1 MKNLK
6 SILLFAFVS
15 ILVSCSDA
23 TDEDLGLTGE
33 GTFTAKVDG
42 SDFASLKATVGAT
55 VSNGIAAIQGSNA
68 GGEYIRI
75 NIANYTGVGTYK
87 TGDALTNTSSIQ
99 YGTINPVA
107 AWISTFNIGNGTIE
121 ITEDTSTTISGTFS
135 FTGSY
140 TNNGTTTTK
149 TVTEGKFSAPKN

>member
-1 MKNLK
+1 MKK
-6 SILLFAFVS
+6 FKTLFVLAFVS
-15 ILVSCSDA
+15 LIFSCSDA

-42 SDFASLKATVGAT
+42 ADFASLKATVGAT
-55 VSNGIAAIQGSNA
+55 VTNGIAAIQGSNA

-75 NIANYTGVGTYK
+75 SITSYTGVGTYK

-99 YGTINPVA
+99 YGTVNPIA

-121 ITEDTSTTISGTFS
+121 ITEDTSTKISGTFS
-135 FTGSY
+135 FKGSY
-140 TNNGTTTTK
+140 TNNGTTTAK
-149 TVTEGKFSAPKN
+149 TVTEGKFSAPKK

>member
-6 SILLFAFVS
+6 TVFLLAFVS
-15 ILVSCSDA
+15 ILISCSDS

-42 SDFASLKATVGAT
+42 TDFASLKATVGAT
-55 VSNGIAAIQGSNA
+55 VTSGVAAIQGSNA

-75 NIANYTGVGTYK
+75 NIANYNGVGTYK
-87 TGDALTNTSSIQ
+87 TGDALTNTSSIS
-99 YGTINPVA
+99 YGTVNPVA
-107 AWISTFNIGNGTIE
+107 AWMSTFNIGNGTIE
-121 ITEDTSTTISGTFS
+121 ITSDTATEISGTFT
-135 FTGSY
+135 FTGVNASAG
-140 TNNGTTTTK
+140 NSTK